1 MNKEMNKETILS
13 RQILTYMLSLTFTII
28 AIAVVGSYLF
38 YSFLIDYLPGGTA
51 AGNEDVMTMQD
62 WMWIAMASVTSLVV
76 SLFFTIKLSSR
87 ILTPLNAVASSLKQ
101 ISQGNLDARASCTR
115 YQLGE
120 MNNLVNDFNEM
131 AQKLQTLDVQRN
143 LWNAAI
149 AHELRTPVTI
159 LRGRLQGLVD
169 GVFQPEPVLFRNLL
183 KQTEGLTNL
192 IEDLRVVSSS
202 GGAGYT
208 LTLKKVDLS
217 ATMTSA
223 LDTFLPEFRREQF
236 TILTELKEQHCICDP
251 LRIIQCLT
259 VLFDNALKYST
270 SRTLIL
276 KNGVSGENNF
286 ILVQD
291 KGPGIPQELQKYL
304 FQPFQR
310 GEYARSVNPD
320 GCGLGL
326 SVVKAIILAHG
337 GDVSYTLTGDNH
349 SVFTLS
355 WPAAKVEK
363 TY

>member
-1 MNKEMNKETILS
+1 
-13 RQILTYMLSLTFTII
+13 
-28 AIAVVGSYLF
+28 
-38 YSFLIDYLPGGTA
+38 
-51 AGNEDVMTMQD
+51 
-62 WMWIAMASVTSLVV
+62 
-76 SLFFTIKLSSR
+76 
-87 ILTPLNAVASSLKQ
+87 
-101 ISQGNLDARASCTR
+101 
-115 YQLGE
+115 
-120 MNNLVNDFNEM
+120 M

-276 KNGVSGENNF
+276 KNGVSGEN
-286 ILVQD
+286 ILSWCRIRDQ
-291 KGPGIPQELQKYL
+291 GSRRSYRNIYS
-304 FQPFQR
+304 QPFQR
-310 GEYARSVNPD
+310 GEYARSVKP
-320 GCGLGL
+320 
-326 SVVKAIILAHG
+326 
-337 GDVSYTLTGDNH
+337 
-349 SVFTLS
+349 
-355 WPAAKVEK
+355 
-363 TY
+363 